1 MSKTNTH
8 QDLDKSDFLL
18 VQTVEGMDYR
28 FEIAGLGARS
38 HAFIIDWHIRFLLA
52 LTWFLMIAYGLF
64 SSEQISGLFGDH
76 ALSKAQMLMLIP
88 AGAIYFFYHVI
99 LEVAM
104 AGRTPG
110 KRMAGVRLVTLQG
123 RSPSVGAV
131 LLRNVFRLID
141 SLPALYAVGLVC
153 VALTKYQVRI
163 GDIASGLVLVY
174 DNEVKPKT
182 LKQISDLAINS
193 GLNSADQEFLLELLN
208 RWQGL
213 SKDTRVR
220 LAEQFLGRIGKPVNS
235 LGSLAMRD
243 PALKTALENLLKK
256 S

>member
-1 MSKTNTH
+1 MATN
-8 QDLDKSDFLL
+8 QDLDKTDYLL

-52 LTWFLMIAYGLF
+52 LTWFLIIAYGLF
-64 SSEQISGLFGDH
+64 SSEEIRGLFGDH
-76 ALSKAQMLMLIP
+76 AFSKAQMIMLIP
-88 AGAIYFFYHVI
+88 AGAIYFLYHVV
-99 LEVAM
+99 LEIAM

-110 KRMAGVRLVTLQG
+110 KRMAGVRLINLQG

-131 LLRNVFRLID
+131 LLRNLFRLVD
-141 SLPALYAVGLVC
+141 SLPAFYVLGLIS
-153 VALTKYQVRI
+153 VALTKHQVRI

-174 DNEVKPKT
+174 NTEVKPKT
-182 LKQISDLAINS
+182 LKQITNLAMSSDLNP
-193 GLNSADQEFLLELLN
+193 ADQELLLELLN

-220 LAEQFLGRIGKPVNS
+220 LAGQFLGGIGKPVES
-235 LGSLAMRD
+235 LGSLANRET
-243 PALKTALENLLKK
+243 ALKAALENLLKK